1 MPDDAPYRQEVTE
14 FFVSGKRVRGVF
26 HRPQH
31 TSHPTPI
38 VVMFNGFATEW
49 HFGTTAFIEAFTTA
63 GLATL
68 NFDYRSF
75 GASEGEPRQLLDIPE
90 QLNDCRAAIAHALA
104 QPWVDASQLV
114 IWGSSL
120 GGGHAISMAAECPQA
135 KALVAQVP
143 HCCSQAAFKRVPLG
157 SVLKGMAA
165 AMMDAIGSR
174 LGRAP
179 RQLPVVAEPP
189 AYAVMA
195 YPGWEA
201 HYLQLAAG
209 SPTWQNA
216 IVARSLLRGGNYRP
230 IGLADKVQCAA
241 LLVAGEHDAGVPIE
255 AVRET
260 ASKIR
265 QCELLTYP
273 GDHFEVYHGQRQPE
287 IVQHERD
294 FILAALSA

>member
-1 MPDDAPYRQEVTE
+1 MGDHAPYRQEATAFTVGD
-14 FFVSGKRVRGVF
+14 SQVRGFF
-26 HRPQH
+26 HRPLQAAG
-31 TSHPTPI
+31 PTPI

-49 HFGTTAFIEAFTTA
+49 QFGTAAFIEAFTAA

-104 QPWVDASQLV
+104 QPWVDTTKLV

-120 GGGHAISMAAECPQA
+120 GGGHAISMAAEYPQA

-143 HCCSQAAFKRVPLG
+143 HCCSQAAFKRVALG
-157 SVLKGMAA
+157 SVFKGLGEAIL
-165 AMMDAIGSR
+165 DALGSR
-174 LGRAP
+174 LGRP
-179 RQLPVVAEPP
+179 SRRLPVVAEPP
-189 AYAVMA
+189 AYAVMN

-216 IVARSLLRGGNYRP
+216 IVARSLLRGSNYRP
-230 IGLADKVQCAA
+230 IRLADKVQCAA